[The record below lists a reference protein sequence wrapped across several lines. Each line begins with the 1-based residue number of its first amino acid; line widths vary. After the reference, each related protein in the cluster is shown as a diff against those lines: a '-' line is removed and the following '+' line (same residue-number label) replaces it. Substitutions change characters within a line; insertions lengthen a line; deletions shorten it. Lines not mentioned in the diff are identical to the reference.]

1 MDVAVGG
8 TGVEV
13 GGSVG
18 TTVGVGCDVDVPHP
32 ASIAIKITS
41 IKQRRDTANMFLLA
55 KSFSPLSPGHYF
67 ASDSRIRYRCRRR
80 FHNL

>member
-32 ASIAIKITS
+32 ANNVIETTS
-41 IKQRRDTANMFLLA
+41 ISKRRDTANIFLLVRLV
-55 KSFSPLSPGHYF
+55 SPLSPRMPLCLRF
-67 ASDSRIRYRCRRR
+67 RI
-80 FHNL
+80 LPWAMPPLA